1 MKSEYE
7 KIIKNSGNDQDL
19 KRFAYFGYA
28 KCCLNLSQYNLVI
41 KFLHDQKDNEI
52 LNKHPQFWLL
62 GSVAHRKM
70 NNNFEKA
77 THFMRLAKQI
87 DLNNEFVQKEAKKLE
102 KLEKFD
108 VKNYVRLLDASAQPL
123 TSVDDFIGTRRSHKK
138 SYRIL
143 SIDGGGIRGLI
154 PAIWLREIEMELR
167 KPIFSLFNMIAGTST
182 GAIIGAALT
191 VPKNLI
197 KNKSLPYSAGDIVD
211 LYMKESK
218 SIFSESGL
226 INSIRS
232 SCYTD
237 TFRSNLFRKYF
248 GDLKINDSVTDL
260 VIPAIHENDRMST
273 FKFTKIHK
281 DTHVNTL
288 RRIKDNHSFSYYD
301 ALMASTAA
309 PTYFPPHRIGEYGEF
324 MDGGLTCNNPS
335 EIAYHEAKSKCNL
348 DRDTKITV
356 LSLGT
361 STFIPYQNF
370 HEKSYLPKSVFW
382 GKNLKDY
389 VLPPIEG
396 DIDERMGNI
405 LHDNYNRW

>member
-1 MKSEYE
+1 
-7 KIIKNSGNDQDL
+7 
-19 KRFAYFGYA
+19 
-28 KCCLNLSQYNLVI
+28 
-41 KFLHDQKDNEI
+41 
-52 LNKHPQFWLL
+52 
-62 GSVAHRKM
+62 M